1 MPCVAV
7 DVGSFQ
13 IVHYLVDEEMLHDL
27 ARNTGQSNRTVVGQV
42 ILFSFPVDRGD
53 KGLPP
58 VCWDLDSD
66 QIHQEDSCSTGANSW
81 VRVFGNLGDMSCGTA
96 AIARVSP

>member
-1 MPCVAV
+1 MLCVAM
-7 DVGSFQ
+7 DVAGFQ
-13 IVHYLVDEEMLHDL
+13 MVRYLADREMLYDL
-27 ARNTGQSNRTVVGQV
+27 ARNTDQSNRTVVGQV
-42 ILFSFPVDRGD
+42 ILSSFLVDRGD